1 MQANKGLKQVRTGDD
16 HGTTRE
22 YNQPAP
28 AVLVGAR
35 VWLAAWTYG
44 LLFTCCRQILHRLL
58 QGEVQQ

>member
-1 MQANKGLKQVRTGDD
+1 MERSTWHDLLLANKGLKQVRMGDD

-35 VWLAAWTYG
+35 VWLAAWIYG
-44 LLFTCCRQILHRLL
+44 
-58 QGEVQQ
+58 